1 MKCSAC
7 NAENPAAAKFCQAC
21 GVPFA
26 MAQAITQPP
35 AADQPGAELKSA
47 GLRISPTVIGI
58 VLLLLISAAGA
69 AYVGWTWFEDSPQ
82 PVATSAA
89 DEKAIEEKRRQ
100 AEQDRLADERQKTL
114 DAEREKQ
121 RQLAD
126 AEQAMKLAQA
136 KSDEDRR
143 RADDAVRGA
152 EEQAKRAEARAR
164 EDARAAQ
171 QAQQQA
177 KAQQESK
184 AQQDKAQQEAK
195 AREAKAREDARAKE
209 LARQREERAAAA
221 REAKARQQ
229 ASATSTARP
238 VETAAPA
245 PAPVQAAPVAVA
257 QAPVQTAPAQNDPCA
272 GLTGLKRE
280 QCTSC
285 NRHSGLRKSACE
297 DRAVDRYCETR
308 WNQPG
313 EPGCVD
319 PRRR

>member
-1 MKCSAC
+1 MKCAAC
-7 NAENPAAAKFCQAC
+7 NAESPAAAKFCQAC

-35 AADQPGAELKSA
+35 AADQPGGELKSA

-82 PVATSAA
+82 AVATSAA

-126 AEQAMKLAQA
+126 AEQAMKLAQGKA
-136 KSDEDRR
+136 DEDRR
-143 RADDAVRGA
+143 RAEDAVRGA
-152 EEQAKRAEARAR
+152 DEQAKRAEAKAR

-171 QAQQQA
+171 QAQ
-177 KAQQESK
+177 AQQESK

-297 DRAVDRYCETR
+297 DRAIDRYCETR